1 MNTVIYFYMKLEI
14 PIAIIIGS
22 IIVAASVIFNG
33 WYERG
38 LAFNKCVRMIK
49 ENPFKNYKYDNPE
62 FIKKYCEWHVI
73 VKKGSDPEF
82 KLKFKF

>member
-1 MNTVIYFYMKLEI
+1 MKLEI
-14 PIAIIIGS
+14 PVAIIVGS

-38 LAFNKCVRMIK
+38 LAYNKCVRMVT
-49 ENPFKNYKYDNPE
+49 ENPFNRTKYDNPK

-73 VKKGSDPEF
+73 VKKGSDPDF
-82 KLKFKF
+82 ILKFSEAR